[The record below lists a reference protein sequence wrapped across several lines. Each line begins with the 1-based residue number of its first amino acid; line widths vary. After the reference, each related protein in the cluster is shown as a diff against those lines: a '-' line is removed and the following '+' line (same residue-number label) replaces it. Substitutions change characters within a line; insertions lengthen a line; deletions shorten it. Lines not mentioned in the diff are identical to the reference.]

1 MSDHNPPTTQS
12 QIAELKVSGH
22 TMALD
27 PGLYCV
33 FSAPGSVAPAAD
45 TGLPTVRISAAPGAA
60 TGRVE
65 VVGLHPGG
73 YIGPDSATLV
83 RVAEARSAVLVTVYQ
98 AKNTRAE
105 APQIQ
110 VVRISGDTQV
120 VPPAAAAAM
129 TGDAAVTGEAA
140 VGLLAP
146 ARTPREVHV
155 VAHIYGRGDVGGE
168 IGAWMGEPGSKRWI
182 EGFAVAPAGEVPAAD
197 VEYQAVLG
205 RGWLSPW
212 SEGGQFC
219 GSRSMALPILGL
231 RVRLRG
237 ASAGTHRVVLSATF
251 VDGSK
256 VGPVGDGE
264 PCEAASLAALEAFHL
279 QFEPIGAATAAA
291 KAGGRQGWAKVAP
304 AAEAP
309 AVAQP
314 AAAKG
319 RAAKAAATR
328 AEVTQAEATRAE
340 AMQAKV
346 PQAKGTS
353 VGAVKPAA
361 AKTRAT
367 GKPLVEEKPVA
378 SSPARGRRAP
388 EPEAAPVVKAQS
400 VRAQGKVQVGKIQVG
415 KAQAGKGGRT
425 GRAAAPEPAAV
436 RPAAVPPA
444 AAKPRAARKPA
455 PTRRR

>member
-33 FSAPGSVAPAAD
+33 FSAPGSVAPAVD

-110 VVRISGDTQV
+110 VVRISGDTQA

-237 ASAGTHRVVLSATF
+237 ASAGTHRVALSATF

-279 QFEPIGAATAAA
+279 SFEPIGATTAAA
-291 KAGGRQGWAKVAP
+291 KAGGRQGRVKAAP
-304 AAEAP
+304 AEEAP
-309 AVAQP
+309 IVAQP
-314 AAAKG
+314 AATRGRGAKA
-319 RAAKAAATR
+319 RATQVVVPEVVAAKPVATKTRGATR
-328 AEVTQAEATRAE
+328 KLA
-340 AMQAKV
+340 
-346 PQAKGTS
+346 
-353 VGAVKPAA
+353 
-361 AKTRAT
+361 
-367 GKPLVEEKPVA
+367 EEKPVVA
-378 SSPARGRRAP
+378 SQARGRRAA

-400 VRAQGKVQVGKIQVG
+400 VRAQGKVQAG
-415 KAQAGKGGRT
+415 KAQLGKTQAVKGGKA
-425 GRAAAPEPAAV
+425 GRAAAAPEPAAV